1 MGNVL
6 PRNNLRHRQSPQRF
20 HLGTL
25 RTAYQNVLLDP
36 DFTTTD
42 DCGVVLKY
50 VPGTSVY
57 LVKGD
62 IRNIKLTYVEDLAL
76 LEKYLIESL
85 V

>member
-1 MGNVL
+1 M
-6 PRNNLRHRQSPQRF
+6 
-20 HLGTL
+20 
-25 RTAYQNVLLDP
+25 LLDP